1 MTTRFLP
8 KPQIAVLD
16 PWNFTLPIDVL
27 WAIYARQSTP
37 GQLIKY
43 TESTEMQT
51 DDLIKWLQVRG
62 VRDNYHLFDADL
74 GLSGTL
80 RIDERPDLQE
90 MIRRINAD
98 EVKAIL
104 VYQI

>member
-8 KPQIAVLD
+8 KTQADIVD
-16 PWNFTLPIDVL
+16 IWNVTLPIQVL

-37 GQLIKY
+37 GQVIKY

-62 VRDNYHLFDADL
+62 VEDNYHLFDADL

-80 RIDERPDLQE
+80 RID
-90 MIRRINAD
+90 
-98 EVKAIL
+98 
-104 VYQI
+104 